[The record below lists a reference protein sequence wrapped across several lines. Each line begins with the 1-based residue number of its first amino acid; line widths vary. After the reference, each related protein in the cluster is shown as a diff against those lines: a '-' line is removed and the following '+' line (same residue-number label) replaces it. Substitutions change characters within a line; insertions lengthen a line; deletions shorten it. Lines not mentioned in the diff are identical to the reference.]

1 MEWAPTMR
9 ILLIEDDPMI
19 GSSLVRGFRDA
30 GYAVDWVQ
38 DGEQGEAALRD
49 GQDEF
54 QVALLDWGLPKKP
67 GVEVLRGLRDRGAN
81 IPVLIITA
89 RDAVADRVEALD
101 QGADDYLVKPFE
113 LSELMARV
121 RALARRH
128 AGRIEPALKTRRLT
142 LDPASRSVSREGER
156 IQLTSREY
164 AVLHALMQRPGALL
178 SRTQLEARIYSWAE
192 SVESNA
198 IEFLLHALRQKI
210 GSEQIE
216 NVRGVGW
223 RVAVGA

>member
-1 MEWAPTMR
+1 MR

-19 GSSLVRGFRDA
+19 GSSLVRGLRDV

-38 DGEQGEAALRD
+38 DGEQAEAALHD

-54 QVALLDWGLPKKP
+54 QVALLDWGLPKKA
-67 GVEVLRGLRDRGAN
+67 GIEVLRGLRSSGNN

-89 RDAVADRVEALD
+89 RDAVADRVEGLD

-113 LSELMARV
+113 LPELMARV

-128 AGRIEPALKTRRLT
+128 AGRIEPALRTCRLT
-142 LDPASRSVSREGER
+142 LDPASRTVLREGEP

-178 SRTQLEARIYSWAE
+178 SRAQLEARIYCWAE

-223 RVAVGA
+223 RVAVRA